1 MKMTIVCDS
10 IDEIRLE
17 NYEAQVTFGKVT
29 SIDYDFRDIDT
40 LVEMIGVDK
49 ILDAIDRDKVLNHF
63 GIFEDED

>member
-1 MKMTIVCDS
+1 MKMTIVCES

>member
-1 MKMTIVCDS
+1 MKMTIVCES

-49 ILDAIDRDKVLNHF
+49 ILDAIDRDKVLSHF

>member
-1 MKMTIVCDS
+1 MKMTIVCES

-40 LVEMIGVDK
+40 LVEMIGADNL
-49 ILDAIDRDKVLNHF
+49 LDAIGKRKAIDYFD
-63 GIFEDED
+63 IIESED

>member
-1 MKMTIVCDS
+1 MTIVCES

-29 SIDYDFRDIDT
+29 SIDYDFSDIET
-40 LVEMIGVDK
+40 LVEMIGVDR
-49 ILDAIDRDKVLNHF
+49 ILDAIDRDKALNHF